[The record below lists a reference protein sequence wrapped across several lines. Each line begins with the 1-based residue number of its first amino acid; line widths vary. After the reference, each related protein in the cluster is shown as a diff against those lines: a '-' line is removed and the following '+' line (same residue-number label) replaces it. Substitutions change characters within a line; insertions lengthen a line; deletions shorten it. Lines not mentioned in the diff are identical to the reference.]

1 MALAVTPGTGAT
13 LKSSLS
19 GSDHVVHHNVDT
31 LPPITGTGVLAT
43 QENGPALTALQLIDD
58 AIAILGAAI
67 GATKGMLAAG
77 TDGTA
82 VRAVAVTAAGLVKVD
97 DGGGSLTVDDGG
109 STLSIDDGGSSVS
122 IDDNGSSLTI
132 DGSVGIIGTVPVS
145 GPATDA
151 QLRATPLP
159 VSGNLGI
166 TGSVAVTGPLTDAQI
181 RAAAL
186 AVAEGGAAL
195 TALQLIDDMIVAQ
208 AAAISAAKVAL
219 LGGSDGTVARAL
231 KVSTAGLLQIDSLPA
246 GTALI
251 GRADMSIGGTAVSAS
266 ARVPV
271 ASPPVISLTPP
282 MGTQQSGAYVANR
295 FVDGKI
301 TLANI
306 VPVAG
311 GSGVIQTVKIHS
323 KTPFG
328 SVFWVALF
336 HTDPAG
342 TTFGDNTNFSIAD
355 ADGPRMIG
363 MVKLDQMFSLT
374 AGSWH
379 QATNLALPFKLP
391 SGTSAWAAIATVG
404 AITTTSASD
413 IILMLDVL
421 PDYS

>member
-1 MALAVTPGTGAT
+1 
-13 LKSSLS
+13 
-19 GSDHVVHHNVDT
+19 
-31 LPPITGTGVLAT
+31 
-43 QENGPALTALQLIDD
+43 
-58 AIAILGAAI
+58 
-67 GATKGMLAAG
+67 
-77 TDGTA
+77 
-82 VRAVAVTAAGLVKVD
+82 
-97 DGGGSLTVDDGG
+97 
-109 STLSIDDGGSSVS
+109 
-122 IDDNGSSLTI
+122 
-132 DGSVGIIGTVPVS
+132 
-145 GPATDA
+145 
-151 QLRATPLP
+151 
-159 VSGNLGI
+159 
-166 TGSVAVTGPLTDAQI
+166 
-181 RAAAL
+181 
-186 AVAEGGAAL
+186 
-195 TALQLIDDMIVAQ
+195 
-208 AAAISAAKVAL
+208 VAL